1 MFYQMVHE
9 MVFEMAFVVFVM
21 WIAMTALE
29 KRQTVFRWAVIG
41 SVLLCGIAT
50 FLGMQLLAIVLQH
63 GALGLLLLGWICKVH
78 WQLKH
83 DQSEMDN

>member
-9 MVFEMAFVVFVM
+9 MVFEMAFVAFVI
-21 WIAMTALE
+21 WVAMTALE
-29 KRQTVFRWAVIG
+29 KRQTVFRCAVI
-41 SVLLCGIAT
+41 SSALLCGIAT

-63 GALGLLLLGWICKVH
+63 GALWLLLLGWICKVY
-78 WQLKH
+78 WQIKH